1 MLRCVGSDRTRVWPS
16 GTVSESFF
24 AAFFF
29 CVQFFFFNR
38 YDKMR
43 GASTKELY
51 ERVLD
56 ELDDELELA
65 NNTVGI
71 IDDDVQRDR
80 V

>member
-1 MLRCVGSDRTRVWPS
+1 MLRGVGTNRSRFWPS
-16 GTVSESFF
+16 GTVSECFS
-24 AAFFF
+24 AFCEVKQLNYFS
-29 CVQFFFFNR
+29 NR

-56 ELDDELELA
+56 ELDDELELV
-65 NNTVGI
+65 NKVGF
-71 IDDDVQRDR
+71 DDDDLQRDR